1 MLRKTLELGLLN
13 LVSYFVLTVD
23 FRSVAQ
29 ANIVWS
35 IVTNLVIALITFSI
49 LKRVHEASTLRR
61 PYCVR
66 NRRRFGDRHRYRT
79 DAEML
84 RQVKDCHAL

>member
-1 MLRKTLELGLLN
+1 MPRKTLELGLLN

-29 ANIVWS
+29 ANIGWS

-49 LKRVHEASTLRR
+49 LKRVHEASTLADRIA
-61 PYCVR
+61 YAIGGASGTVIGIELTLKC
-66 NRRRFGDRHRYRT
+66 FG
-79 DAEML
+79 
-84 RQVKDCHAL
+84 K